1 MNKTFSLASKYSPA
15 GDQINAIDKLVEGLN
30 QGKTDQVLL
39 GVTGSGKTFTMANI
53 IAKTQRPAIIMA
65 HNKTLAAQLYSEVKS
80 FFPNNAVE
88 YFISFFDYYQPEAY
102 IPSSDTYVDKDSAI
116 NSKIE
121 QMKHSAIYSLL
132 ERRDTIIVA
141 SVSAIYGIGDR
152 DFYESLKLTLSM
164 GNTIS
169 INQLCLALV
178 NLQYVRND
186 ISFDRAT
193 FRVKGDVVE
202 IFPAHLDEYAIRLSF
217 FGDEIEKID
226 LIDPL
231 LGKKLES
238 IERFRIYSATLYATP
253 KEIIASAVPKIRVE
267 MQETIDNF
275 RENNKLI
282 EAQRIE
288 ERTNFDIEMLVATGY
303 CKGIENYIRY
313 LGNRQ
318 AGATPS
324 TLFDYL
330 PKDVIVFV
338 DESHVS
344 VPQISGMYAGDKSR
358 KSVLANYGFRL
369 PSCLD
374 NRPLMFNEW
383 DSKRG
388 QTIFVSA
395 TPAPFEINL
404 TAGEVVE
411 QIIRPT
417 GLLDPICIVKSLDN
431 QIDDLMAE
439 IKEVVKKGEKI
450 LAITLTK
457 KMAEH
462 ITDYFNENG
471 IRTKYLH
478 SDIDSLERVQIIRG
492 LREGLFDVLVGI
504 NLLREGLDIP
514 ECSLVGIL
522 DADKEGFLRSRTSLI
537 QTIGRAARNSNG
549 RVILYANKIT
559 PSMEYAL
566 SETKRRRALQEEYNK
581 IHNITPTTTISDV
594 SKLEIDNKDYYVLD
608 SHKGKKQK
616 NDKDNINLDSMK
628 DILRFGSLEELEKE
642 KQKLHKQ
649 MLSYASDLEFEKA
662 QELKFKIK
670 KIDDIILK
678 S

>member
-1 MNKTFSLASKYSPA
+1 MKLKPFELQSKYSPA
-15 GDQINAIDKLVEGLN
+15 GDQISAIEKLVNGLN
-30 QGKTDQVLL
+30 ENKQDQVLL

-53 IAKTQRPAIIMA
+53 IAKTQRPALIMA
-65 HNKTLAAQLYSEVKS
+65 HNKTLAAQLYSEVKA

-102 IPSSDTYVDKDSAI
+102 IPSSDTYVDKDSVI
-116 NSKIE
+116 NAKIE

-132 ERRDTIIVA
+132 ERKDSIIVA

-152 DFYESLKLTLSM
+152 DFYEKLKINLSV
-164 GNTIS
+164 GKQVS
-169 INQLCLALV
+169 IDNLCLNLV

-186 ISFDRAT
+186 ISFERST
-193 FRVKGDVVE
+193 FRVRGDVVE
-202 IFPAHLDEYAIRLSF
+202 IFPAHLDEYALRLSF
-217 FGDEIEKID
+217 FGDEIESID
-226 LIDPL
+226 MIDPL

-238 IERFRIYSATLYATP
+238 LQHFGLYSATLYATP
-253 KEIIASAVPKIRVE
+253 KEVISSAVPKIRAEMHEVVE
-267 MQETIDNF
+267 KFKDSQ
-275 RENNKLI
+275 KYI

-313 LGNRQ
+313 LGEREPQ
-318 AGATPS
+318 ATPS

-330 PKDVIVFV
+330 PKDVIIFV

-344 VPQISGMYAGDKSR
+344 IPQIRGMYAGDKSR
-358 KSVLANYGFRL
+358 KNVLASYGFRL
-369 PSCLD
+369 PSCMD
-374 NRPLMFNEW
+374 NRPLTFEEW

-395 TPAPFEINL
+395 TPADYELNLVKGEI
-404 TAGEVVE
+404 VE

-417 GLLDPICIVKSLDN
+417 GLLDPLCIIKPIDN
-431 QIDDLMAE
+431 QIDDLMGE
-439 IKEVVKKGEKI
+439 IKEVVKLGEKV

-471 IRTKYLH
+471 IKTKYLH

-522 DADKEGFLRSRTSLI
+522 DADKEGFLRSKTSLT
-537 QTIGRAARNSNG
+537 QTIGRAARNERG

-559 PSMEYAL
+559 ESIKYAMD
-566 SETKRRRALQEEYNK
+566 ETKRRREIQQEHNK
-581 IHNITPTTTISDV
+581 VHNIIPKSTISDV
-594 SKLEIDNKDYYVLD
+594 SKLEIDDKDYYVLD
-608 SHKGKKQK
+608 SHKSKRS
-616 NDKDNINLDSMK
+616 DKDKSKNLDNAIYKFKSIE
-628 DILRFGSLEELEKE
+628 DLEKE
-642 KQKLHKQ
+642 KVKLNKQ
-649 MLSYASDLEFEKA
+649 MIAYADNLEFEKA
-662 QELKFKIK
+662 IELRSKIK
-670 KIDDIILK
+670 QIDDLILK
-678 S
+678 G